1 MLEMISCECKT
12 ETSATNRCQCHLHQ
26 LKCLYVCG
34 FLNCSNQFEGD
45 ENAITDNCSGKESG
59 MDFTN
64 LKVTVRLSID
74 MGAVSCKC

>member
-1 MLEMISCECKT
+1 MLEMISCECKSG
-12 ETSATNRCQCHLHQ
+12 TSATNRCQCHLHQ

-59 MDFTN
+59 IESDKFESDSE
-64 LKVTVRLSID
+64 VEYRYGRS
-74 MGAVSCKC
+74 